1 MASTKNWLSNTWRR
15 ADMWCLLWGEMLNK
29 IRGQKVA
36 TSYIIST
43 NIYVCLLKG
52 ANYHEVLLVI
62 YGCITTCF
70 QMYQLKTTKIYCLTY
85 FWGSGIWEWLCW
97 HQVSHEVA
105 DKMSVRTAAIWRFDC
120 IWRLYF
126 QDGSRDLQDVSVPHH
141 VALFTE
147 LVVCPY
153 NMATDFF
160 RSEWPERDQAG
171 SCETFCDLDTH
182 PYLCHS
188 LSVRSESM
196 HAC

>member
-1 MASTKNWLSNTWRR
+1 MASTKNWLSSTRRR
-15 ADMWCLLWGEMLNK
+15 ADMWCLLWGELLNK

-70 QMYQLKTTKIYCLTY
+70 QMYQLKTTKIYYFTY

-105 DKMSVRTAAIWRFDC
+105 DKMLIRTAAIWRFDC

-126 QDGSRDLQDVSVPHH
+126 QDGSRGLQDVSVPHH
-141 VALFTE
+141 VLSSQSWLCVLITW
-147 LVVCPY
+147 LL
-153 NMATDFF
+153 
-160 RSEWPERDQAG
+160 
-171 SCETFCDLDTH
+171 TFSRANDLKEIKQEA
-182 PYLCHS
+182 
-188 LSVRSESM
+188 VRPFVT
-196 HAC
+196 

>member
-1 MASTKNWLSNTWRR
+1 
-15 ADMWCLLWGEMLNK
+15 MWCLLWGELLNK

-120 IWRLYF
+120 TWRLYF

-153 NMATDFF
+153 NIATDFF